1 MPSKASLIHSLGVI
15 LNEVKDVQFAR
26 DGASEPTTPA
36 GKRDTQ
42 QSTYSFPDV
51 PQERLPGNKGIRIHG
66 SRRRGRQR
74 PSRGMSF
81 EARLRI
87 LALCVALPG
96 LLVSCGLLIALH
108 ASRSLWLTLLGVILF
123 STLILYG
130 LLMEHVE
137 RPLQT
142 LTNVIGA
149 LREDDYAFRARGS
162 ATGDVL
168 GELAIEVN
176 ALADMLQDQRA
187 GALEASAL
195 LRRVVGSIDA
205 PVLAFDPG
213 DVLRLKNAAA
223 ESVFALAPDESVG
236 KTAEQLGLT
245 RVLTEPDEGIVELE
259 HDGRSTRW
267 VIHRSSFR
275 QRGVPHALLLLTD
288 VSAALRE
295 EERQAWRRLIRV
307 LGHEINNSLAPI
319 KSIAGSL
326 RTQLLSGVATDEDL
340 DRGLH
345 IIESRAES
353 LHRFVQAYRQL
364 AQLPPPK
371 LQKTPLTPLMERTLA
386 LEQRLQAELVGGPD
400 ITLTIDPDQME
411 QMLINLVRNAVE
423 AALTTRWGKPR
434 VQVGWQLDAGNV
446 IIGIED
452 NGPGIANDS
461 NLFVPFYTTKSGGS
475 GVGLALARQIVEAHA
490 GSVRLTNRRAG
501 GARAVVT
508 LPVTQPHTPA
518 NQDNSR

>member
-1 MPSKASLIHSLGVI
+1 
-15 LNEVKDVQFAR
+15 
-26 DGASEPTTPA
+26 
-36 GKRDTQ
+36 
-42 QSTYSFPDV
+42 
-51 PQERLPGNKGIRIHG
+51 
-66 SRRRGRQR
+66 
-74 PSRGMSF
+74 
-81 EARLRI
+81 
-87 LALCVALPG
+87 
-96 LLVSCGLLIALH
+96 
-108 ASRSLWLTLLGVILF
+108 
-123 STLILYG
+123 
-130 LLMEHVE
+130 
-137 RPLQT
+137 
-142 LTNVIGA
+142 
-149 LREDDYAFRARGS
+149 
-162 ATGDVL
+162 
-168 GELAIEVN
+168 
-176 ALADMLQDQRA
+176 MLQDQRA

-205 PVLAFDPG
+205 PVLAFDPAG
-213 DVLRLKNAAA
+213 VLRLMNPAA
-223 ESVFALAPDESVG
+223 ENVLALSPDESVG
-236 KTAEQLGLT
+236 QPAAQIGLT
-245 RVLTEPDEGIVELE
+245 RLLEEPDEGIVELE

-267 VIHRSSFR
+267 MVHRSTFR

-319 KSIAGSL
+319 KSIAGTL
-326 RTQLLSGVATDEDL
+326 RTQLISGVATDEDL

-364 AQLPPPK
+364 AQLPPPR
-371 LQKTPLTPLMERTLA
+371 LQKTPLAPLLERTLA
-386 LEQRLQAELVGGPD
+386 LEQRLRAEIIGGPEV
-400 ITLTIDPDQME
+400 TLTIDPDQVE

-423 AALTTRWGKPR
+423 AALATRVGKPR
-434 VQVGWQLDAGNV
+434 VQVGWQVDAGNV

-501 GARAVVT
+501 GVRAVVT
-508 LPVTQPHTPA
+508 LPVVMPVTPHAQALDPS
-518 NQDNSR
+518 NR

>member
-1 MPSKASLIHSLGVI
+1 MCI
-15 LNEVKDVQFAR
+15 
-26 DGASEPTTPA
+26 
-36 GKRDTQ
+36 
-42 QSTYSFPDV
+42 
-51 PQERLPGNKGIRIHG
+51 
-66 SRRRGRQR
+66 
-74 PSRGMSF
+74 
-81 EARLRI
+81 
-87 LALCVALPG
+87 ALPG
-96 LLVSCGLLIALH
+96 VLVCCGLLLSQH
-108 ASRSLWLTLLGVILF
+108 ASTSLWLTLLGVIVF
-123 STLILYG
+123 VTLIVFG
-130 LLMEHVE
+130 LLVEHVV

-142 LTNVIGA
+142 LTNVVSA

-168 GELAIEVN
+168 GELAIEIN

-205 PVLAFDPG
+205 PVLAFDPAG
-213 DVLRLKNAAA
+213 VLRLLNPAA
-223 ESVFALAPDESVG
+223 ENVFALSTEGSIGQPASELEL
-236 KTAEQLGLT
+236 TGL
-245 RVLTEPDEGIVELE
+245 LEEPDEGIVELE

-267 VIHRSSFR
+267 MVHRSTFR
-275 QRGVPHALLLLTD
+275 QRGIPHALLLLTD

-326 RTQLLSGVATDEDL
+326 RTQLISGVATDEDL

-345 IIESRAES
+345 IVESRAES

-364 AQLPPPK
+364 AQLPPPR
-371 LQKTPLTPLMERTLA
+371 LQKTPLAPLLERTLA
-386 LEQRLQAELVGGPD
+386 LEQRLRAEIVGGPEV
-400 ITLTIDPDQME
+400 TLTIDPDQME

-423 AALTTRWGKPR
+423 AALATRTGKPHVR
-434 VQVGWQLDAGNV
+434 VGWQVDAGKV

-490 GSVRLTNRRAG
+490 GSVRLTNRKTG

-508 LPVTQPHTPA
+508 LPVVMPVMPA
-518 NQDNSR
+518 HPQTADQR

>member
-1 MPSKASLIHSLGVI
+1 MIFSRQAADSTGSPPS
-15 LNEVKDVQFAR
+15 R
-26 DGASEPTTPA
+26 
-36 GKRDTQ
+36 TQ
-42 QSTYSFPDV
+42 RDV
-51 PQERLPGNKGIRIHG
+51 PPRAESSDRVPGNRRIRIHG
-66 SRRRGRQR
+66 SRRRVGRQR
-74 PSRGMSF
+74 PIQGLSF
-81 EARLRI
+81 ESRLRVLTI
-87 LALCVALPG
+87 CIALPG
-96 LLVSCGLLIALH
+96 LLTCCGLLFSQH
-108 ASRSLWLTLLGVILF
+108 ASTSLWLTLLGVILF
-123 STLILYG
+123 VTLIVYS
-130 LLMEHVE
+130 LLVEHVV

-142 LTNVIGA
+142 LTNVVSA

-176 ALADMLQDQRA
+176 ALADMLQDQRS

-205 PVLAFDPG
+205 PVLAFDPAG
-213 DVLRLKNAAA
+213 VLRLMNPAA
-223 ESVFALAPDESVG
+223 ESVLALPTDNLGQPA
-236 KTAEQLGLT
+236 AELGLT
-245 RVLTEPDEGIVELE
+245 GLLDEPDEGIVELE
-259 HDGRSTRW
+259 QDGRSTRW
-267 VIHRSSFR
+267 MVHRSTFR

-295 EERQAWRRLIRV
+295 EERQAWQRLIRV

-319 KSIAGSL
+319 KSIAGTL
-326 RTQLLSGVATDEDL
+326 RTQLISGVATDEDL

-345 IIESRAES
+345 IVETRAES

-364 AQLPPPK
+364 AQLPPPR
-371 LQKTPLTPLMERTLA
+371 LQKTRLAPLLERTLA
-386 LEQRLQAELVGGPD
+386 LEQRLSAEIIGGPEV
-400 ITLTIDPDQME
+400 TLTIDPDQVE

-423 AALTTRWGKPR
+423 AALTTRTGKPR
-434 VQVGWQLDAGNV
+434 VQVGWQVDGGKV

-490 GSVRLTNRRAG
+490 GSVRLINRNTV

-508 LPVTQPHTPA
+508 LPIVMPVNPAHTPTG
-518 NQDNSR
+518 D

>member
-1 MPSKASLIHSLGVI
+1 MCI
-15 LNEVKDVQFAR
+15 
-26 DGASEPTTPA
+26 
-36 GKRDTQ
+36 
-42 QSTYSFPDV
+42 
-51 PQERLPGNKGIRIHG
+51 
-66 SRRRGRQR
+66 
-74 PSRGMSF
+74 
-81 EARLRI
+81 
-87 LALCVALPG
+87 ALPG
-96 LLVSCGLLIALH
+96 LLVCCGLLISQH
-108 ASRSLWLTLLGVILF
+108 ASTSLWLTLLGVIVF
-123 STLILYG
+123 VSLIVFG
-130 LLMEHVE
+130 LLVEHVV

-142 LTNVIGA
+142 LTNVVSA

-162 ATGDVL
+162 STGDVL

-205 PVLAFDPG
+205 PVLAFDPAG
-213 DVLRLKNAAA
+213 VLRLMNPAA
-223 ESVFALAPDESVG
+223 ESVLALSPDESVG
-236 KTAEQLGLT
+236 QPAAQIGLT
-245 RVLTEPDEGIVELE
+245 RLLEEPDEGIVELE
-259 HDGRSTRW
+259 QDGRSTRW
-267 VIHRSSFR
+267 MVHRSTFR

-319 KSIAGSL
+319 KSIAGTL
-326 RTQLLSGVATDEDL
+326 RTQLISGVATDEDL

-345 IIESRAES
+345 IVESRAES
-353 LHRFVQAYRQL
+353 LYRFVQAYRQL
-364 AQLPPPK
+364 AQLPPPR
-371 LQKTPLTPLMERTLA
+371 LQKTPLAPLLERTLA
-386 LEQRLQAELVGGPD
+386 LEQRLHAEIIGGPEV
-400 ITLTIDPDQME
+400 TLTIDPDQVE

-423 AALTTRWGKPR
+423 AALTTRTGKPR
-434 VQVGWQLDAGNV
+434 VQVSWQLDAGNV

-490 GSVRLTNRRAG
+490 GSVRLTNRKAG
-501 GARAVVT
+501 GVRAAVT
-508 LPVTQPHTPA
+508 LPMVMPVMPHGQALTHTQTVE
-518 NQDNSR
+518 QR

>member
-1 MPSKASLIHSLGVI
+1 MCI
-15 LNEVKDVQFAR
+15 
-26 DGASEPTTPA
+26 
-36 GKRDTQ
+36 
-42 QSTYSFPDV
+42 
-51 PQERLPGNKGIRIHG
+51 
-66 SRRRGRQR
+66 
-74 PSRGMSF
+74 
-81 EARLRI
+81 
-87 LALCVALPG
+87 ALPG
-96 LLVSCGLLIALH
+96 LVTCCGLLVSQH
-108 ASRSLWLTLLGVILF
+108 ASTSLWLTLLGVILF
-123 STLILYG
+123 VTLIVYG
-130 LLMEHVE
+130 LLVEHVV

-142 LTNVIGA
+142 LTNVVSA

-205 PVLAFDPG
+205 PVLAFDPAG
-213 DVLRLKNAAA
+213 VLRLMNPAA
-223 ESVFALAPDESVG
+223 ENVLALPTDNLGQPA
-236 KTAEQLGLT
+236 AELGLSG
-245 RVLTEPDEGIVELE
+245 LLDEPDEGIVELE
-259 HDGRSTRW
+259 QDGRNTRW
-267 VIHRSSFR
+267 MVHRSTFR

-295 EERQAWRRLIRV
+295 EERQAWQRLIRV

-319 KSIAGSL
+319 KSIAGTL
-326 RTQLLSGVATDEDL
+326 RTQLISGVATDEDL

-345 IIESRAES
+345 IVETRAES

-364 AQLPPPK
+364 AQLPPPR
-371 LQKTPLTPLMERTLA
+371 LQKTSLAPLLERTLA
-386 LEQRLQAELVGGPD
+386 LEQRLSAEIIGGPEV
-400 ITLTIDPDQME
+400 TLTIDPDQVE

-423 AALTTRWGKPR
+423 AALTSRTGKPR
-434 VQVGWQLDAGNV
+434 VQVGWQIDAGKV

-490 GSVRLTNRRAG
+490 GSVRLINRKAG

-508 LPVTQPHTPA
+508 LPMVMPVNPSHTSTG
-518 NQDNSR
+518 D

>member
-1 MPSKASLIHSLGVI
+1 MRV
-15 LNEVKDVQFAR
+15 
-26 DGASEPTTPA
+26 
-36 GKRDTQ
+36 
-42 QSTYSFPDV
+42 
-51 PQERLPGNKGIRIHG
+51 
-66 SRRRGRQR
+66 
-74 PSRGMSF
+74 
-81 EARLRI
+81 
-87 LALCVALPG
+87 LAMCIALPG
-96 LLVSCGLLIALH
+96 LVVCCGLLISQR
-108 ASRSLWLTLLGVILF
+108 ASTSLWFTLVGIIVF
-123 STLILYG
+123 VTLIVFG
-130 LLMEHVE
+130 LLVEHVV

-142 LTNVIGA
+142 LTNVVSA

-162 ATGDVL
+162 ARGDVL
-168 GELAIEVN
+168 GELATEIN

-205 PVLAFDPG
+205 PVLAFDPAG
-213 DVLRLKNAAA
+213 VLRLLNPAA
-223 ESVFALAPDESVG
+223 ESVFSLSTEESIG
-236 KTAEQLGLT
+236 QPAAQLELTGL
-245 RVLTEPDEGIVELE
+245 LEEPDEGIVELE

-267 VIHRSSFR
+267 MVHRSTFR

-326 RTQLLSGVATDEDL
+326 RTQLISGVATDEDL

-345 IIESRAES
+345 IVESRAES

-364 AQLPPPK
+364 AQLPPPR
-371 LQKTPLTPLMERTLA
+371 LQKTPLAPLLERTLA
-386 LEQRLQAELVGGPD
+386 LEQRLQAEIVGGPD
-400 ITLTIDPDQME
+400 VTLTIDPDQME

-423 AALTTRWGKPR
+423 AALATRTGKPR
-434 VQVGWQLDAGNV
+434 VQVGWQVDAGKV

-490 GSVRLTNRRAG
+490 GSVRLVNRQTV

-508 LPVTQPHTPA
+508 LPVVMPVMPAHPQTPA
-518 NQDNSR
+518 HAQTSDQR

>member
-1 MPSKASLIHSLGVI
+1 MQGL
-15 LNEVKDVQFAR
+15 
-26 DGASEPTTPA
+26 
-36 GKRDTQ
+36 
-42 QSTYSFPDV
+42 
-51 PQERLPGNKGIRIHG
+51 
-66 SRRRGRQR
+66 
-74 PSRGMSF
+74 SF
-81 EARLRI
+81 EARLRV
-87 LALCVALPG
+87 LAMCIALPG
-96 LLVSCGLLIALH
+96 LLICCGLLYSQH
-108 ASRSLWLTLLGVILF
+108 ASTSLWLTLLGVIF
-123 STLILYG
+123 FVTLIVYG
-130 LLMEHVE
+130 LLVEHVV

-142 LTNVIGA
+142 LTNVVSA

-176 ALADMLQDQRA
+176 GLADMLQDQRA

-213 DVLRLKNAAA
+213 GVLRLMNPAA
-223 ESVFALAPDESVG
+223 ESVLMLLPDESMG
-236 KTAEQLGLT
+236 HPAAELGLT
-245 RVLTEPDEGIVELE
+245 QLLEEPDEGIVELE
-259 HDGRSTRW
+259 QDGRSTRW
-267 VIHRSSFR
+267 MVHRSTFR

-295 EERQAWRRLIRV
+295 EERQAWQRLIRV

-319 KSIAGSL
+319 KSIAGTL
-326 RTQLLSGVATDEDL
+326 RTQLISGVATDEDL

-345 IIESRAES
+345 IVESRAES

-364 AQLPPPK
+364 AQLPPPR
-371 LQKTPLTPLMERTLA
+371 LQKTLLAPLLERTLA
-386 LEQRLQAELVGGPD
+386 LEQRLHAEIVGGPEV
-400 ITLTIDPDQME
+400 TLSIDPDQME

-423 AALTTRWGKPR
+423 AALTSRTGKPR
-434 VQVGWQLDAGNV
+434 VQVGWQVDAGKV

-490 GSVRLTNRRAG
+490 GSVRLTNRKTG

-508 LPVTQPHTPA
+508 LPMVMPVNPAHTSTG
-518 NQDNSR
+518 D

>member
-1 MPSKASLIHSLGVI
+1 MCI
-15 LNEVKDVQFAR
+15 
-26 DGASEPTTPA
+26 
-36 GKRDTQ
+36 
-42 QSTYSFPDV
+42 
-51 PQERLPGNKGIRIHG
+51 
-66 SRRRGRQR
+66 
-74 PSRGMSF
+74 
-81 EARLRI
+81 
-87 LALCVALPG
+87 ALPG
-96 LLVSCGLLIALH
+96 VLVCCGLLLSQH
-108 ASRSLWLTLLGVILF
+108 ASTSLWLTLLGVIVF
-123 STLILYG
+123 VTLIVFG
-130 LLMEHVE
+130 LLVEHVV

-142 LTNVIGA
+142 LTNVVSA

-168 GELAIEVN
+168 GELAIEIN

-213 DVLRLKNAAA
+213 GVLRLLNPAA
-223 ESVFALAPDESVG
+223 ENVFALSTEGSIGQPA
-236 KTAEQLGLT
+236 AELELSGL
-245 RVLTEPDEGIVELE
+245 LEEPDEGIVELE
-259 HDGRSTRW
+259 HDGRGTRW
-267 VIHRSSFR
+267 MVHRSTFR
-275 QRGVPHALLLLTD
+275 QRGIPHALLLLTD

-326 RTQLLSGVATDEDL
+326 RTQLISGVATDEDL

-345 IIESRAES
+345 IVESRAES

-364 AQLPPPK
+364 AQLPPPR
-371 LQKTPLTPLMERTLA
+371 LQKTSLAPLLERTLA
-386 LEQRLQAELVGGPD
+386 LEQRLRAEIVGGPEV
-400 ITLTIDPDQME
+400 TLTIDPDQME

-423 AALTTRWGKPR
+423 AALATRTGKPR
-434 VQVGWQLDAGNV
+434 VQVGWQIDAGKV

-490 GSVRLTNRRAG
+490 GSVRLTNRKAG

-508 LPVTQPHTPA
+508 LPVVMPVMPA
-518 NQDNSR
+518 HPQTADQR

>member
-1 MPSKASLIHSLGVI
+1 MRKGTERDMPSKPDSSERPLG
-15 LNEVKDVQFAR
+15 NR
-26 DGASEPTTPA
+26 
-36 GKRDTQ
+36 R
-42 QSTYSFPDV
+42 
-51 PQERLPGNKGIRIHG
+51 IRIHG
-66 SRRRGRQR
+66 TRLRRNGKAR
-74 PSRGMSF
+74 PRHGLSF
-81 EARLRI
+81 EARLRV
-87 LALCVALPG
+87 LAMCIALPG
-96 LLVSCGLLIALH
+96 LLVCCGLLLSQH
-108 ASRSLWLTLLGVILF
+108 ASTSLWLTLLGVILF
-123 STLILYG
+123 ATLITFG
-130 LLMEHVE
+130 LLVEHVV

-142 LTNVIGA
+142 LTNVVSA

-162 ATGDVL
+162 STGDVL
-168 GELAIEVN
+168 GELAMEIN

-205 PVLAFDPG
+205 PVLAFDPAG
-213 DVLRLKNAAA
+213 VLRLLNPAA
-223 ESVFALAPDESVG
+223 ESVLSLLPDESMG
-236 KTAEQLGLT
+236 QPAAELGLAG
-245 RVLTEPDEGIVELE
+245 LLDEPDEGIVELE
-259 HDGRSTRW
+259 HDGRNTRW
-267 VIHRSSFR
+267 MVHRSTFR
-275 QRGVPHALLLLTD
+275 QRGVPHDLLLLTD

-326 RTQLLSGVATDEDL
+326 RTQLISGVATDEDL

-345 IIESRAES
+345 IVESRAES

-364 AQLPPPK
+364 AQLPPPR
-371 LQKTPLTPLMERTLA
+371 LQKIPLAPLLERTLA
-386 LEQRLQAELVGGPD
+386 LEQRLHAEILGGPD
-400 ITLTIDPDQME
+400 VTLTIDPDQME

-423 AALTTRWGKPR
+423 AALATRTGKPR
-434 VQVGWQLDAGNV
+434 VQVGWQVEAGKV

-461 NLFVPFYTTKSGGS
+461 NLFVPFYTTKAGGS

-490 GSVRLTNRRAG
+490 GSVRLINRQTV

-508 LPVTQPHTPA
+508 LPVVMPVMHAPTSDQ
-518 NQDNSR
+518 R

>member
-1 MPSKASLIHSLGVI
+1 MQGL
-15 LNEVKDVQFAR
+15 
-26 DGASEPTTPA
+26 
-36 GKRDTQ
+36 
-42 QSTYSFPDV
+42 
-51 PQERLPGNKGIRIHG
+51 
-66 SRRRGRQR
+66 
-74 PSRGMSF
+74 SF
-81 EARLRI
+81 EARLRV
-87 LALCVALPG
+87 LAMCIALPG
-96 LLVSCGLLIALH
+96 LLICCGLLVSQH
-108 ASRSLWLTLLGVILF
+108 ASTSLWFTLLGVIVF
-123 STLILYG
+123 VTLIVYG
-130 LLMEHVE
+130 LLVEHVV

-142 LTNVIGA
+142 LTNVVSA

-168 GELAIEVN
+168 GELAMEVN

-205 PVLAFDPG
+205 PVLAFDPAG
-213 DVLRLKNAAA
+213 VLRLMNPAA
-223 ESVFALAPDESVG
+223 ESVLTLPPENIGQPA
-236 KTAEQLGLT
+236 AELGLT
-245 RVLTEPDEGIVELE
+245 GLLDEPDEGIVELE
-259 HDGRSTRW
+259 QDGRSTRW
-267 VIHRSSFR
+267 MVHRSTFR

-295 EERQAWRRLIRV
+295 EERQAWQRLIRV

-319 KSIAGSL
+319 KSIAGTL
-326 RTQLLSGVATDEDL
+326 RTQLISGVATDEDL

-345 IIESRAES
+345 IVESRAES

-371 LQKTPLTPLMERTLA
+371 LQKTRLAPLLERTLA
-386 LEQRLQAELVGGPD
+386 LEQRLSAEIVGGPEV
-400 ITLTIDPDQME
+400 TLTIDPDQME

-423 AALTTRWGKPR
+423 AALTTRAGKPR
-434 VQVGWQLDAGNV
+434 VQVGWQIDAGKV

-490 GSVRLTNRRAG
+490 GSVRLTNRKAG

-508 LPVTQPHTPA
+508 LPMMMPVNPTHVTG
-518 NQDNSR
+518 D

>member
-1 MPSKASLIHSLGVI
+1 MPFKSESSDETSKNRRIRIQGSRG
-15 LNEVKDVQFAR
+15 R
-26 DGASEPTTPA
+26 
-36 GKRDTQ
+36 GKR
-42 QSTYSFPDV
+42 
-51 PQERLPGNKGIRIHG
+51 H
-66 SRRRGRQR
+66 R
-74 PSRGMSF
+74 PAQGMSF
-81 EARLRI
+81 EARLRV
-87 LALCVALPG
+87 LAICIALPG
-96 LLVSCGLLIALH
+96 LAVCCGLLISQH
-108 ASRSLWLTLLGVILF
+108 ASSSLWFTLLGVIIF
-123 STLILYG
+123 VTLIVYG
-130 LLMEHVE
+130 LLVEHVV

-142 LTNVIGA
+142 LTNVVSA

-168 GELAIEVN
+168 GELAIEIN

-205 PVLAFDPG
+205 PVLAFDPAG
-213 DVLRLKNAAA
+213 VLRLVNPAA
-223 ESVFALAPDESVG
+223 ETVFALAPHESLG
-236 KTAEQLGLT
+236 QPAGELGLSE
-245 RVLTEPDEGIVELE
+245 LLEEPDEGIVELE
-259 HDGRSTRW
+259 QDGRSTRW
-267 VIHRSSFR
+267 MVHRSTFR

-319 KSIAGSL
+319 KSIAGTL
-326 RTQLLSGVATDEDL
+326 RTQLISGVATDEDL
-340 DRGLH
+340 DRGLLVV
-345 IIESRAES
+345 ESRAES

-371 LQKTPLTPLMERTLA
+371 LQKTPLAPLIERTLE
-386 LEQRLQAELVGGPD
+386 LEQRLRAEITGGPD
-400 ITLTIDPDQME
+400 VTLTVDPDQME
-411 QMLINLVRNAVE
+411 QMLINLLRNAVE
-423 AALTTRWGKPR
+423 AALATRTTRPR
-434 VQVGWQLDAGNV
+434 VQVGWQVDAGNV
-446 IIGIED
+446 VIGIDD

-490 GSVRLTNRRAG
+490 GSVKLVNRKTV

-508 LPVTQPHTPA
+508 LPLVMPVPPAHTPS
-518 NQDNSR
+518 NNN

>member
-1 MPSKASLIHSLGVI
+1 MGKAIDSDMSSRPQPS
-15 LNEVKDVQFAR
+15 
-26 DGASEPTTPA
+26 
-36 GKRDTQ
+36 
-42 QSTYSFPDV
+42 
-51 PQERLPGNKGIRIHG
+51 ERAPGNRRIHIHG
-66 SRRRGRQR
+66 SRRRLGRPR
-74 PSRGMSF
+74 PIQGLSF
-81 EARLRI
+81 EARLRV
-87 LALCVALPG
+87 LAMCIALPG
-96 LLVSCGLLIALH
+96 LVICCGLLISQH
-108 ASRSLWLTLLGVILF
+108 ASTSLWLTLLGVILF
-123 STLILYG
+123 VTLIVYG
-130 LLMEHVE
+130 LLVEHVV

-142 LTNVIGA
+142 LTNVVSA

-162 ATGDVL
+162 STGDVL

-176 ALADMLQDQRA
+176 GLADMLQDQRA

-213 DVLRLKNAAA
+213 GVLRLMNPAA
-223 ESVFALAPDESVG
+223 ETVLALLPEDSMGHPA
-236 KTAEQLGLT
+236 AELGLT
-245 RVLTEPDEGIVELE
+245 RLLEEPDEGIVELE
-259 HDGRSTRW
+259 QDGRSTRW
-267 VIHRSSFR
+267 MVHRSTFR

-295 EERQAWRRLIRV
+295 EERQAWQRLIRV

-319 KSIAGSL
+319 KSIAGTL
-326 RTQLLSGVATDEDL
+326 RTQLISGVATDEDL

-345 IIESRAES
+345 IVESRAES

-364 AQLPPPK
+364 AQLPAPR
-371 LQKTPLTPLMERTLA
+371 LQKTPLAPLLERTLA
-386 LEQRLQAELVGGPD
+386 LEQRLSAENIGGPEV
-400 ITLTIDPDQME
+400 TLTIDPDQME

-423 AALTTRWGKPR
+423 AALTSRTGKPR
-434 VQVGWQLDAGNV
+434 VQVGWQVDAGKV

-490 GSVRLTNRRAG
+490 GSVRLTNRITG
-501 GARAVVT
+501 GARAVIT
-508 LPVTQPHTPA
+508 LPIVMPVTPA
-518 NQDNSR
+518 HSPTGD

>member
-1 MPSKASLIHSLGVI
+1 MRKGTERDMPSKPDS
-15 LNEVKDVQFAR
+15 
-26 DGASEPTTPA
+26 SERP
-36 GKRDTQ
+36 
-42 QSTYSFPDV
+42 
-51 PQERLPGNKGIRIHG
+51 PGNRRIRIHG
-66 SRRRGRQR
+66 SRLRRNGKAR
-74 PSRGMSF
+74 PRHGLSF
-81 EARLRI
+81 EARLRV
-87 LALCVALPG
+87 LALCIALPG
-96 LLVSCGLLIALH
+96 LLVCCGLLLSQH
-108 ASRSLWLTLLGVILF
+108 ASTSLWLTLLGVILF
-123 STLILYG
+123 VTLITFG
-130 LLMEHVE
+130 LLVEHVV

-142 LTNVIGA
+142 LTNVVSA

-162 ATGDVL
+162 SSGDVL
-168 GELAIEVN
+168 GELAMEIN

-205 PVLAFDPG
+205 PVLAFDPAG
-213 DVLRLKNAAA
+213 VLRLLNPAA
-223 ESVFALAPDESVG
+223 ESVLSLLPDESMG
-236 KTAEQLGLT
+236 QPAAELGLAG
-245 RVLTEPDEGIVELE
+245 LLDEPDEGIVELE
-259 HDGRSTRW
+259 HDGRNTRW
-267 VIHRSSFR
+267 MVHRSTFR
-275 QRGVPHALLLLTD
+275 QRGVPHDLLLLTD

-326 RTQLLSGVATDEDL
+326 RTQLISGVATDEDL

-345 IIESRAES
+345 IVESRAES

-364 AQLPPPK
+364 AQLPPPR
-371 LQKTPLTPLMERTLA
+371 LQKTPLAPLLERTLA
-386 LEQRLQAELVGGPD
+386 LEQRLHAEILGGPD
-400 ITLTIDPDQME
+400 VTLTIDPDQME

-423 AALTTRWGKPR
+423 AALATRTGKPR
-434 VQVGWQLDAGNV
+434 VQVGWQVEAGKV

-461 NLFVPFYTTKSGGS
+461 NLFVPFYTTKAGGS

-490 GSVRLTNRRAG
+490 GSVRLINRQTV

-508 LPVTQPHTPA
+508 LPVVMPVSHGQTGDQ
-518 NQDNSR
+518 R

>member
-1 MPSKASLIHSLGVI
+1 M
-15 LNEVKDVQFAR
+15 
-26 DGASEPTTPA
+26 
-36 GKRDTQ
+36 
-42 QSTYSFPDV
+42 
-51 PQERLPGNKGIRIHG
+51 HG
-66 SRRRGRQR
+66 L
-74 PSRGMSF
+74 SF
-81 EARLRI
+81 EARLRV
-87 LALCVALPG
+87 LAMCIALPG
-96 LLVSCGLLIALH
+96 LLICCGLLVSQH
-108 ASRSLWLTLLGVILF
+108 ASTSLWLTLLGVMIF
-123 STLILYG
+123 VMLIVYG
-130 LLMEHVE
+130 LLVEHVV

-142 LTNVIGA
+142 LTNVVSA

-168 GELAIEVN
+168 GELAMEVN

-205 PVLAFDPG
+205 PVLAFDPAG
-213 DVLRLKNAAA
+213 VLRLLNPAA
-223 ESVFALAPDESVG
+223 ENVLALAPQNVG
-236 KTAEQLGLT
+236 QPAAELGLT
-245 RVLTEPDEGIVELE
+245 RLLDEPDEGVVELE
-259 HDGRSTRW
+259 QDGRNTRW
-267 VIHRSSFR
+267 MVHRSTFR

-295 EERQAWRRLIRV
+295 EERQAWQRLIRV

-319 KSIAGSL
+319 KSIAGTL
-326 RTQLLSGVATDEDL
+326 RTQLIAGVATDEDL

-345 IIESRAES
+345 IVESRAES

-364 AQLPPPK
+364 AQLPPPR
-371 LQKTPLTPLMERTLA
+371 LQKTPLAPLLERTLA
-386 LEQRLQAELVGGPD
+386 LEQRLRAEIVGGPEV
-400 ITLTIDPDQME
+400 TLTIDPDQME

-423 AALTTRWGKPR
+423 AALTTRAGKPR
-434 VQVGWQLDAGNV
+434 VQVGWQVDAGKV

-490 GSVRLTNRRAG
+490 GSVRLTNRKAG

-508 LPVTQPHTPA
+508 LPMVMPVNPAHTQTG
-518 NQDNSR
+518 D

>member
-1 MPSKASLIHSLGVI
+1 V
-15 LNEVKDVQFAR
+15 
-26 DGASEPTTPA
+26 
-36 GKRDTQ
+36 
-42 QSTYSFPDV
+42 
-51 PQERLPGNKGIRIHG
+51 
-66 SRRRGRQR
+66 
-74 PSRGMSF
+74 
-81 EARLRI
+81 
-87 LALCVALPG
+87 LAICIALPG
-96 LLVSCGLLIALH
+96 LLTCCGLLFSQH
-108 ASRSLWLTLLGVILF
+108 ASTSLWLTLLGVILF
-123 STLILYG
+123 VTLIIYG
-130 LLMEHVE
+130 LLVEHVV

-142 LTNVIGA
+142 LTNVVSA

-205 PVLAFDPG
+205 PVLAFDPAG
-213 DVLRLKNAAA
+213 VLRLMNPAA
-223 ESVFALAPDESVG
+223 ESVLALPTDNLGQPAAD
-236 KTAEQLGLT
+236 LGLT
-245 RVLTEPDEGIVELE
+245 GLLDEPDEGIVELE
-259 HDGRSTRW
+259 QDGRSTRW
-267 VIHRSSFR
+267 MVHRSTFR

-295 EERQAWRRLIRV
+295 EERQAWQRLIRV

-319 KSIAGSL
+319 KSIAGTL
-326 RTQLLSGVATDEDL
+326 RTQLISGVATDEDL

-345 IIESRAES
+345 IVETRAES

-364 AQLPPPK
+364 AQLPPPR
-371 LQKTPLTPLMERTLA
+371 LQKTSLAPLLERTLA
-386 LEQRLQAELVGGPD
+386 LEQRLSAEIIGGPEV
-400 ITLTIDPDQME
+400 TLTIDPDQME

-423 AALTTRWGKPR
+423 AALTTRTGKPR
-434 VQVGWQLDAGNV
+434 VEVGWQVDGGKV

-490 GSVRLTNRRAG
+490 GSVRLINRKAG

-508 LPVTQPHTPA
+508 LPIVMPVNPAHTPTG
-518 NQDNSR
+518 D

>member
-1 MPSKASLIHSLGVI
+1 M
-15 LNEVKDVQFAR
+15 
-26 DGASEPTTPA
+26 
-36 GKRDTQ
+36 
-42 QSTYSFPDV
+42 
-51 PQERLPGNKGIRIHG
+51 HG
-66 SRRRGRQR
+66 L
-74 PSRGMSF
+74 SF
-81 EARLRI
+81 ESRLRVLVMCI
-87 LALCVALPG
+87 ALPG
-96 LLVSCGLLIALH
+96 LLTCCGLLVSQH
-108 ASRSLWLTLLGVILF
+108 ASTSLWLTLLGVILF
-123 STLILYG
+123 VTLIVYG
-130 LLMEHVE
+130 LLVEHVV

-142 LTNVIGA
+142 LTNVVSA

-205 PVLAFDPG
+205 PVLAFDPAG
-213 DVLRLKNAAA
+213 VLRLMNPAA
-223 ESVFALAPDESVG
+223 ENVLALPTDNIGQPA
-236 KTAEQLGLT
+236 AELGLT
-245 RVLTEPDEGIVELE
+245 GLLDEPDEGIVELE
-259 HDGRSTRW
+259 QDGRSTRW
-267 VIHRSSFR
+267 MVHRSTFR

-295 EERQAWRRLIRV
+295 EERQAWQRLIRV

-319 KSIAGSL
+319 KSIAGTL
-326 RTQLLSGVATDEDL
+326 RTQLISGVATDEDL

-345 IIESRAES
+345 IVETRAES

-364 AQLPPPK
+364 AQLPPPR
-371 LQKTPLTPLMERTLA
+371 LQKTSLAPLLERTLA
-386 LEQRLQAELVGGPD
+386 LEQRLSAEIIGGPEV
-400 ITLTIDPDQME
+400 TLTIDPDQVE

-423 AALTTRWGKPR
+423 AALTSRTGKPR
-434 VQVGWQLDAGNV
+434 VQVGWQIDAGKV

-490 GSVRLTNRRAG
+490 GSVRLINRKAG

-508 LPVTQPHTPA
+508 LPMVMPVNPAHTPTG
-518 NQDNSR
+518 D

>member
-1 MPSKASLIHSLGVI
+1 MLKSVNRDMPSR
-15 LNEVKDVQFAR
+15 EP
-26 DGASEPTTPA
+26 ASERP
-36 GKRDTQ
+36 
-42 QSTYSFPDV
+42 
-51 PQERLPGNKGIRIHG
+51 PGNRRIRIHG
-66 SRRRGRQR
+66 SRRSGKAR
-74 PSRGMSF
+74 PRHGLSF
-81 EARLRI
+81 EARLRV
-87 LALCVALPG
+87 LAMCIALPG
-96 LLVSCGLLIALH
+96 LLVCCGLLLSQH
-108 ASRSLWLTLLGVILF
+108 ASTSLWLTLLGVIVF
-123 STLILYG
+123 VTLIVFG
-130 LLMEHVE
+130 LLVEHVV

-142 LTNVIGA
+142 LTNVVSA

-168 GELAIEVN
+168 GELAIEIN

-205 PVLAFDPG
+205 PVLAFDPAG
-213 DVLRLKNAAA
+213 VLRLLNPAA
-223 ESVFALAPDESVG
+223 ENVFALSTEGSIGQPA
-236 KTAEQLGLT
+236 AELELSGL
-245 RVLTEPDEGIVELE
+245 LEEPDEGIVELE

-267 VIHRSSFR
+267 MVHRSTFR
-275 QRGVPHALLLLTD
+275 QRGIPHALLLLTD

-326 RTQLLSGVATDEDL
+326 RTQLISGVATDEDL

-345 IIESRAES
+345 IVESRAES

-364 AQLPPPK
+364 AQLPPPR
-371 LQKTPLTPLMERTLA
+371 LQKTPLAPLLERTLA
-386 LEQRLQAELVGGPD
+386 LEQRLRAEIVGGPEV
-400 ITLTIDPDQME
+400 TLTIDPDQME

-423 AALTTRWGKPR
+423 AALATRTGEPR
-434 VQVGWQLDAGNV
+434 VQVGWQIDAGKV

-490 GSVRLTNRRAG
+490 GSVRLTNRKTG

-508 LPVTQPHTPA
+508 LPIVMPVMPGHPQTTDQ
-518 NQDNSR
+518 R

>member
-1 MPSKASLIHSLGVI
+1 M
-15 LNEVKDVQFAR
+15 
-26 DGASEPTTPA
+26 
-36 GKRDTQ
+36 
-42 QSTYSFPDV
+42 
-51 PQERLPGNKGIRIHG
+51 HG
-66 SRRRGRQR
+66 L
-74 PSRGMSF
+74 SF
-81 EARLRI
+81 ESRLRVLTI
-87 LALCVALPG
+87 CIALPG
-96 LLVSCGLLIALH
+96 LLTCCGLLVSQH
-108 ASRSLWLTLLGVILF
+108 ASTSLWLTLLGVILF
-123 STLILYG
+123 VTLIVYG
-130 LLMEHVE
+130 LLVEHVV

-142 LTNVIGA
+142 LTNVVSA

-205 PVLAFDPG
+205 PVLAFDPAG
-213 DVLRLKNAAA
+213 VLRLMNPAA
-223 ESVFALAPDESVG
+223 ENVLALPTDNIGQPA
-236 KTAEQLGLT
+236 AELGLT
-245 RVLTEPDEGIVELE
+245 GLLDEPDEGIVELE
-259 HDGRSTRW
+259 QDGRNTRW
-267 VIHRSSFR
+267 MVHRSTFR

-295 EERQAWRRLIRV
+295 EERQAWQRLIRV

-319 KSIAGSL
+319 KSIAGTL
-326 RTQLLSGVATDEDL
+326 RTQLISGVATDEDL

-345 IIESRAES
+345 IVETRAES

-364 AQLPPPK
+364 AQLPPPR
-371 LQKTPLTPLMERTLA
+371 LQKTPLAPLLERTLA
-386 LEQRLQAELVGGPD
+386 LEQRLSAEIIGGPEV
-400 ITLTIDPDQME
+400 TLTIDPDQME

-423 AALTTRWGKPR
+423 AALTSRTGKPR
-434 VQVGWQLDAGNV
+434 VQVGWQIDAGKV

-490 GSVRLTNRRAG
+490 GSVRLINRKAG

-508 LPVTQPHTPA
+508 LPMVMPLNPSHTPTG
-518 NQDNSR
+518 D

>member
-1 MPSKASLIHSLGVI
+1 V
-15 LNEVKDVQFAR
+15 
-26 DGASEPTTPA
+26 T
-36 GKRDTQ
+36 
-42 QSTYSFPDV
+42 
-51 PQERLPGNKGIRIHG
+51 
-66 SRRRGRQR
+66 
-74 PSRGMSF
+74 
-81 EARLRI
+81 
-87 LALCVALPG
+87 CCG
-96 LLVSCGLLIALH
+96 LLVSQH
-108 ASRSLWLTLLGVILF
+108 ASTSLWLTLLGVILF
-123 STLILYG
+123 VTLIVYG
-130 LLMEHVE
+130 LLVEHVV

-142 LTNVIGA
+142 LTNVVSA

-205 PVLAFDPG
+205 PVLAFDPAG
-213 DVLRLKNAAA
+213 VLRLMNPAA
-223 ESVFALAPDESVG
+223 ENVLALPTDNIG
-236 KTAEQLGLT
+236 QPAEELGLNG
-245 RVLTEPDEGIVELE
+245 LLDEPDEGIVELE
-259 HDGRSTRW
+259 QDGRNTRW
-267 VIHRSSFR
+267 MVHRSTFR

-295 EERQAWRRLIRV
+295 EERQAWQRLIRV

-319 KSIAGSL
+319 KSIAGTL
-326 RTQLLSGVATDEDL
+326 RTQLISGVATDEDL

-345 IIESRAES
+345 IVETRAES

-364 AQLPPPK
+364 AQLPPPR
-371 LQKTPLTPLMERTLA
+371 LQKTSLAPLLERTLA
-386 LEQRLQAELVGGPD
+386 LEQRLSAEIIGGPEV
-400 ITLTIDPDQME
+400 TLTIDPDQVE

-423 AALTTRWGKPR
+423 AALTSRTGKPR
-434 VQVGWQLDAGNV
+434 VQVGWQIDAGKV

-490 GSVRLTNRRAG
+490 GSVRLINRKAG

-508 LPVTQPHTPA
+508 LPMVMPVNPSHTSTG
-518 NQDNSR
+518 D

>member
-1 MPSKASLIHSLGVI
+1 
-15 LNEVKDVQFAR
+15 
-26 DGASEPTTPA
+26 
-36 GKRDTQ
+36 
-42 QSTYSFPDV
+42 
-51 PQERLPGNKGIRIHG
+51 
-66 SRRRGRQR
+66 
-74 PSRGMSF
+74 MSF
-81 EARLRI
+81 EARLRV
-87 LALCVALPG
+87 LAACIALPG
-96 LLVSCGLLIALH
+96 VLVCCGLLFAQH
-108 ASRSLWLTLLGVILF
+108 ASTSLWATLLGVMLF
-123 STLILYG
+123 SMLIVFG
-130 LLMEHVE
+130 LLVEHVT

-142 LTNVIGA
+142 LTNVVSA

-162 ATGDVL
+162 STGDAL
-168 GELAIEVN
+168 GELAIEIN
-176 ALADMLQDQRA
+176 GLADMLQDQRA

-205 PVLAFDPG
+205 PVLAFDPAG
-213 DVLRLKNAAA
+213 VLRLLNPAA
-223 ESVFALAPDESVG
+223 ESVFALSPDESVG
-236 KTAEQLGLT
+236 IPASQLGLAS
-245 RVLTEPDEGIVELE
+245 VLEEPDEGVVELE

-267 VIHRSSFR
+267 MIHRSTFR

-326 RTQLLSGVATDEDL
+326 RTQLIAGVATDEDL

-364 AQLPPPK
+364 AQLPPPQF
-371 LQKTPLTPLMERTLA
+371 QKTSLAPLLERTLA
-386 LEQRLQAELVGGPD
+386 LEQRLRAEIVSGPEV
-400 ITLTIDPDQME
+400 TLTIDPDQME

-423 AALTTRWGKPR
+423 AALTTRAGKPR
-434 VQVGWQLDAGNV
+434 VQVGWQVEAGNV
-446 IIGIED
+446 VIGIED

-461 NLFVPFYTTKSGGS
+461 NLFVPFYTTKIGGS

-490 GSVRLTNRRAG
+490 GSVRLTNRKAG

-508 LPVTQPHTPA
+508 LPVMMPVAPAHTQGA
-518 NQDNSR
+518 D

>member
-1 MPSKASLIHSLGVI
+1 M
-15 LNEVKDVQFAR
+15 
-26 DGASEPTTPA
+26 
-36 GKRDTQ
+36 
-42 QSTYSFPDV
+42 
-51 PQERLPGNKGIRIHG
+51 HG
-66 SRRRGRQR
+66 L
-74 PSRGMSF
+74 SF
-81 EARLRI
+81 EARLRVLVMCI
-87 LALCVALPG
+87 ALPG
-96 LLVSCGLLIALH
+96 LVTCCGLLLSQR
-108 ASRSLWLTLLGVILF
+108 ASTSLWLTLLGVIAFL
-123 STLILYG
+123 TLIVYG
-130 LLMEHVE
+130 LLVEHVV

-142 LTNVIGA
+142 LTNVVSA

-205 PVLAFDPG
+205 PVLAFDPAG
-213 DVLRLKNAAA
+213 VLRLMNPAA
-223 ESVFALAPDESVG
+223 ENVLALATDNIGQPA
-236 KTAEQLGLT
+236 AELGLT
-245 RVLTEPDEGIVELE
+245 GLLDEPDEGVVELE
-259 HDGRSTRW
+259 QDGRSIRW
-267 VIHRSSFR
+267 MVHRSTFR

-295 EERQAWRRLIRV
+295 EERQAWQRLIRV

-319 KSIAGSL
+319 KSIAGTL
-326 RTQLLSGVATDEDL
+326 RTQLISGVATDEDL

-345 IIESRAES
+345 IVESRAES

-371 LQKTPLTPLMERTLA
+371 LQKTSLAPLLERTLA
-386 LEQRLQAELVGGPD
+386 LEQRLRAEIVGGPEV
-400 ITLTIDPDQME
+400 TLTIDPDQME
-411 QMLINLVRNAVE
+411 QMLINLLRNAVE
-423 AALTTRWGKPR
+423 AALTTRAGKPR
-434 VQVGWQLDAGNV
+434 VQVGWQVDAGKV

-490 GSVRLTNRRAG
+490 GSVRLTNRKAG

-508 LPVTQPHTPA
+508 LPMVMPVNPSHTQA
-518 NQDNSR
+518 GN